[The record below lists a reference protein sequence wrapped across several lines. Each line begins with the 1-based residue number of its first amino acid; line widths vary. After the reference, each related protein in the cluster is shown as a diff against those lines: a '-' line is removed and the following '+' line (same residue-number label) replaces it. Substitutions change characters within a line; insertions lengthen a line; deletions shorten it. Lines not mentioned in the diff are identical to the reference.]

1 MDQQIYRQD
10 IAAALLIILVGIAAF
25 VLALDMPGNASMFPE
40 LVSVCLVVIGGLMI
54 ASSVAAMK
62 RKKPAKGELIKAGTV
77 RQPVIVFLLLVFYAA
92 AVIYIGFYTSTVIM
106 LAGYMYLL
114 GIRKIKLILLADAA
128 VMAFVYCLFTMW
140 LAVPLP
146 AGIFI

>member
-1 MDQQIYRQD
+1 MEQQIYRQD
-10 IAAALLIILVGIAAF
+10 IAAAVLIILVGIAAF
-25 VLALDMPGNASMFPE
+25 ALALDMPGNASMFPK

-54 ASSVAAMK
+54 AASVMGMK
-62 RKKPAKGELIKAGTV
+62 RGRPVKGEPIKAGIF
-77 RQPVIVFLLLVFYAA
+77 RQPLMVFFLLALYAA

-128 VMAFVYCLFTMW
+128 VMVFVYCLFTMW